1 MQLMSALENGSVYLK
16 YLRISTKSHNPN
28 AITVTKAKSWTE
40 KVKKAWTSLSQVSSD
55 GKTQI
60 CLQIKLEFQKYTII
74 WA

>member
-16 YLRISTKSHNPN
+16 YLRIFTKSHNPN
-28 AITVTKAKSWTE
+28 AITVTKAKSWME

-55 GKTQI
+55 VK
-60 CLQIKLEFQKYTII
+60 IKLEFQKYTVI